1 MPQARRDVDAAIGTL
16 ELPADSWPRIG
27 RALMVLE
34 TFPLAGPRLGQQLA
48 STRYVLGPWP
58 WMILVYR
65 YDEETDQVF
74 VLAMGDARSSISPL
88 AG

>member
-1 MPQARRDVDAAIGTL
+1 
-16 ELPADSWPRIG
+16 
-27 RALMVLE
+27 MVLE
-34 TFPLAGPRLGQQLA
+34 TFPLAGPRLGKQLA

-74 VLAMGDARSSISPL
+74 VLAMGDARSSVSPL